1 LSLPQLQLDDRDFQS
16 LVDQARSRIAQT
28 CPAWDE
34 HNVSDPGITLIE
46 LFAWMTDLLIY
57 RVNRIPEKAQ
67 IALLAMMG
75 VTLAPAQVAK
85 ADLRFLLS
93 APAAS
98 RVQIETGAAEVAAS
112 GPTQSEQ
119 IAFHNVE
126 PISIPPLQLQAMRL
140 VRHGALH
147 EVPVQEGLA
156 QMRGSAQ
163 PGLWSLSQPQDGIYL
178 GFLDSLSCLVVAV
191 GMAAVPAWGAG
202 IAPQAPPWIWEVSQQ
217 DGGWVPAAVLSDG
230 TGGLN
235 YASGTVELQ
244 LPRASG
250 EATIAGRRLHW
261 LRCRLLE
268 AEGTGAAAESTG
280 AAGYTRAP
288 RIERVSVAAIG
299 ALVRAEHATP
309 AVAASAVASTDPAV
323 AAGGEI
329 VGYSDGSPG
338 QVFHVRH
345 APALELT
352 DGEGLEVMDPH
363 TRRWV
368 PWILR
373 DSLADSKPDDL
384 HYCFDPVSGEVCLG
398 LAIRERESWVQR
410 GKIPADGA
418 ALRMRYRSG
427 GGAQGN
433 VAAGTL
439 SVMRRALPGIASV
452 TNPEPA
458 HGGVDAESLAEV
470 LRSAPLEIHTR
481 SRAVTAED
489 HEVLAVQASRR
500 VARARC
506 LMPRHGEAVLCIL
519 PKVSDPARLIPN
531 AELDPPEDLL
541 QHVALRLDEMR
552 LLGSSLRVVP
562 MALCGVTVVAEVET
576 DVHTEPAEVE
586 RSVAEALYRYVNPYV
601 GGSLAGE
608 SEGWRFGRPLVAE
621 EVKLAIRAVPGV
633 EEVLLLRLYRT
644 DLQSGARES
653 RPVQGQLQ
661 PGPDELVASAEHVI
675 RARRSQAQ

>member
-1 LSLPQLQLDDRDFQS
+1 MSLPQLQLDDRDFQS

-46 LFAWMTDLLIY
+46 LFAWMTDLLVY

-67 IALLAMMG
+67 IALLEMMG
-75 VTLAPAQVAK
+75 VTLSPAQVAK

-126 PISIPPLQLQAMRL
+126 PISIPPLRLQAMRL

-156 QMRGSAQ
+156 QIHGSAQ
-163 PGLWSLSQPQDGIYL
+163 PGLWSASQPQDGIYL

-191 GMAAVPAWGAG
+191 GIAAVPAWGAG
-202 IAPQAPPWIWEVSQQ
+202 IAPQAPRWVWEVSKQ
-217 DGGWVPAAVLSDG
+217 DGSWVPATVLSDG

-235 YASGTVELQ
+235 YASDTVELQ
-244 LPRASG
+244 LPRAG
-250 EATIAGRRLHW
+250 GQATVAGRRLHW

-268 AEGTGAAAESTG
+268 AESPG

-288 RIERVSVAAIG
+288 RIQRVSVAAIG
-299 ALVRAEHATP
+299 ALVRAEHAAP
-309 AVAASAVASTDPAV
+309 AVAPNVVAGSDPA
-323 AAGGEI
+323 ATAGGEI

-338 QVFHVRH
+338 QIFHVRH

-352 DGEGLEVMDPH
+352 DGEGLDVMDPH
-363 TRRWV
+363 TRKWV
-368 PWILR
+368 PWVLQ
-373 DSLADSKPDDL
+373 DSLVDSKPEDP

-410 GKIPADGA
+410 GKIPQDGA

-452 TNPEPA
+452 TNPAPA

-470 LRSAPLEIHTR
+470 LRNAPLEIHTR

-489 HEVLAVQASRR
+489 HEVLAVKASRR
-500 VARARC
+500 IARARC
-506 LMPRHGEAVLCIL
+506 LMPRQGEAVLCIL
-519 PKVSDPARLIPN
+519 PKVSDPARLIPY
-531 AELDPPEDLL
+531 AELEPPEDLL
-541 QHVALRLDEMR
+541 RYVALRLDQVR

-562 MALCGVTVVAEVET
+562 MTLCGVTVVAEVQT

-601 GGSLAGE
+601 GGSLAEE

-644 DLQSGARES
+644 DLRTGVQES
-653 RPVQGQLQ
+653 RPVPGQLE
-661 PGPDELVASAEHVI
+661 PGPDEVMASAEHLI
-675 RARRSQAQ
+675 RARRPPAK